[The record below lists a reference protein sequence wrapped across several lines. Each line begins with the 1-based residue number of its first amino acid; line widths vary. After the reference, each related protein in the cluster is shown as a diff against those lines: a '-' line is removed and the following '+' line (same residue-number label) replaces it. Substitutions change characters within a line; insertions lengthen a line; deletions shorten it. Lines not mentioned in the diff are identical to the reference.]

1 MYNFAPDFEKLLKND
16 EVRNPKSEIRNPKSE
31 IRVTKSE
38 IAKKITKPH
47 YK

>member
-16 EVRNPKSEIRNPKSE
+16 EIRVTKSE

-38 IAKKITKPH
+38 ITKK
-47 YK
+47 